1 MIGVLSGMNETG
13 LTVTINAAKSA
24 VPTGSATPISILT
37 REILQYASTIDEAF
51 AIAKKRAGGWHRS
64 RYFSESILIGSAK
77 DGKAAIIE
85 KSPEKTVLFK
95 GKESDRLISTNHY
108 QSEEFS
114 KDERNMENIRTS
126 DSPYRFARLKEL
138 INENMPIDASKAA
151 SILRNHKGLQDADLG
166 LANEMAINQFIA
178 HHSVIFQ
185 PEKRLMWVSTSPWQC
200 GKYVAYDLN
209 KIFNDTINLQ
219 HEIYSSNLTI
229 PADEFTVPP

>member
-1 MIGVLSGMNETG
+1 MNETG

-37 REILQYASTIDEAF
+37 REILQYAATIDEAF
-51 AIAKKRAGGWHRS
+51 AIAKKRET
-64 RYFSESILIGSAK
+64 FVSESILIGSAK

-85 KSPEKTVLFK
+85 KSPEKTVLFT
-95 GKESDRLISTNHY
+95 GKEANRLICTNHY

-126 DSPYRFARLKEL
+126 DSPYRFARLTEL
-138 INENMPIDASKAA
+138 INEDLPIDVSKAA
-151 SILRNHKGLQDADLG
+151 SILRDHKGLQNTDLG

-209 KIFNDTINLQ
+209 KIFKDTIDWQ
-219 HEIYSSNLTI
+219 HEIYSSDLTI
-229 PADEFTVPP
+229 PEDKLSTHRSSSIFSRIRN

>member
-1 MIGVLSGMNETG
+1 MKPLPSPKRETF
-13 LTVTINAAKSA
+13 V
-24 VPTGSATPISILT
+24 
-37 REILQYASTIDEAF
+37 
-51 AIAKKRAGGWHRS
+51 
-64 RYFSESILIGSAK
+64 SESILIGSAK

-85 KSPEKTVLFK
+85 KSPEKTVLFT
-95 GKESDRLISTNHY
+95 GKEANRLICTNHY

-126 DSPYRFARLKEL
+126 DSPYRFARLTEL
-138 INENMPIDASKAA
+138 INEDLPIDVSKAA
-151 SILRNHKGLQDADLG
+151 SILRDHKGLQNTDLG

-209 KIFNDTINLQ
+209 KIFKDTIDWQ
-219 HEIYSSNLTI
+219 HEIYSSDLTI
-229 PADEFTVPP
+229 PEDKLSTHRSSSIFSRIRN